1 MKGFLFFDPLKR
13 LDFIVHGFSTKP
25 QGFKTAE
32 EAMAG
37 LGLDDFP
44 SVVPKQVHGT
54 DIVFADDG
62 KVPVRP
68 VADGAITKTL
78 GIVLVVKVADC
89 VPIYLVDP
97 RTPAIG
103 LIHAGWRGASQ
114 AIANKAVLR
123 MQEVFG
129 TDPRDL
135 VVALGPSIQECCYE
149 VGKEVAI
156 CFPESVRR
164 RRGEKWHL
172 NLAGANTLD
181 LVKAGVLSENI
192 NTSTPCTSC
201 NAKRF
206 YSYRR
211 DQRIAGRHYA
221 VLALS
226 KVQGRS

>member
-103 LIHAGWRGASQ
+103 LIHAGWRKEDARQFLYIGIDAS
-114 AIANKAVLR
+114 IVHTANFREWRHIFSLR
-123 MQEVFG
+123 CDRAAHWEIRTIM
-129 TDPRDL
+129 
-135 VVALGPSIQECCYE
+135 
-149 VGKEVAI
+149 
-156 CFPESVRR
+156 
-164 RRGEKWHL
+164 
-172 NLAGANTLD
+172 
-181 LVKAGVLSENI
+181 
-192 NTSTPCTSC
+192 
-201 NAKRF
+201 
-206 YSYRR
+206 
-211 DQRIAGRHYA
+211 
-221 VLALS
+221 LALQTEFS
-226 KVQGRS
+226 KRWPCIFSTGAPA